1 MTKCYNVDDKLYTPV
16 PSFAGDD
23 MVSHEGCSGGK
34 NWSFQEIFLIFT
46 TTTKMTSN
54 IKLK

>member
-23 MVSHEGCSGGK
+23 MVSHEGCSGSK
-34 NWSFQEIFLIFT
+34 NWSFQGIFLIFT